1 MKIPY
6 REDYVSTTLARSMS
20 VFKAYDIRG
29 IAGSELNSDFS
40 ERLGRAIATHLDA
53 ECVSVVRDIRDSS
66 PDYHQAFVRGLLSA
80 GSDVID
86 LGISTTGVL
95 YRSTVDLPVDVAVVI
110 TASHNPP
117 EYNGFKICKGK
128 MPLGGEELQDIRR
141 TFEAGDFREGSG
153 NYKSVDSYEEEYVE
167 SIVESVGRPS
177 RDIRVVLDCGNA
189 VPGPLAVKVLERLG
203 VDVIPLYC
211 DWDNT
216 FPNHPPDPTRH
227 ENMED
232 LGKAVLEHGA
242 EFGIGMDGDGDR
254 LGVVDENGSFIHP
267 DRLMG
272 VFVRE
277 VLSNMPE
284 NASEEQRTIFFDV
297 KCSMALEEAIEKLGG
312 LPRMVRTGHT
322 FMKKELRNNPDSP
335 MAGEMSGHFF
345 MNDHW
350 DGFDDAIYC
359 AARLL
364 SIVGKDPA
372 PEQGGPEFSERFG
385 FMPEYPTTDEGKVP
399 LVGDREE
406 VMEKVVL
413 AFSDMPTSTVDG
425 IRVRYDDGWYLCRPS
440 NTEPILV
447 MRAEGRNQEALDHI
461 LSDVGDR
468 IGEIVDLENLR

>member
-1 MKIPY
+1 
-6 REDYVSTTLARSMS
+6 MS

-29 IAGSELNSDFS
+29 IAGSELDTEFS

-53 ECVSVVRDIRDSS
+53 DCVSVVRDIRDSS
-66 PDYHQAFVRGLLSA
+66 PDYHEAFVRGLITSGA
-80 GSDVID
+80 DVID

-95 YRSTVDLPVDVAVVI
+95 YRSTVDLPVDVAVAI

-128 MPLGGEELQDIRR
+128 MPLGGEELQEVRK
-141 TFEAGDFREGSG
+141 TFEEGNFREGSG
-153 NYKSVDSYEEEYVE
+153 NYRIMDSYEETYVQ
-167 SIVESVGRPS
+167 SILDSVGSLS

-211 DWDNT
+211 DWDNS
-216 FPNHPPDPTRH
+216 FPNHPPDPTRQ
-227 ENMED
+227 ENMKD
-232 LGKAVLEHGA
+232 LGRAVLEHGA

-254 LGVVDENGSFIHP
+254 LGVVDENGQFIHP

-272 VFVRE
+272 IFVQE
-277 VLSNMPE
+277 VLSKLPE
-284 NASEEQRTIFFDV
+284 NSTEEQRTIFFDV
-297 KCSMALEEAIEKLGG
+297 KCSMALEEAIEELGG
-312 LPRMVRTGHT
+312 VPKMVRTGHT
-322 FMKKELRNNPDSP
+322 FMKKELREFPGSP

-350 DGFDDAIYC
+350 DGFDDSIYC

-364 SIVGKDPA
+364 SIIGMDPP
-372 PEQGGPEFSERFG
+372 PELGGPKFSERFD
-385 FMPEYPTTDEGKVP
+385 FLPEYPTTDEGKVP
-399 LVGDREE
+399 LVGEREE
-406 VMEKVVL
+406 VMEAVVS
-413 AFSDMPTSTVDG
+413 AFSDMSTSTVDG

-461 LSDVGDR
+461 LSDVGRR
-468 IGEIVDLENLR
+468 IGDIVDLEKLK